1 MSMWIYV
8 CTLVLS
14 THLISATKKCAISG
28 TTSRI
33 ALLCTHCLLNKLF
46 IVASKVFLEP
56 HKHTKAKLTAANLEQ
71 CFVALIINFR
81 NRIHRL
87 VSFFF
92 SFNLIIVVKN
102 LYQVCQCLKAFRLKT
117 ISCQLSQKK
126 FFFFRSKF
134 RVVGSAVSGSS

>member
-1 MSMWIYV
+1 MWIYV

-56 HKHTKAKLTAANLEQ
+56 HKHTKAKSTAANSEQ
-71 CFVALIINFR
+71 CFVASIINFR

-92 SFNLIIVVKN
+92 SLTQPPFKVSPHPRTNEI
-102 LYQVCQCLKAFRLKT
+102 
-117 ISCQLSQKK
+117 
-126 FFFFRSKF
+126 RS
-134 RVVGSAVSGSS
+134 